1 MKSLQFF
8 FINALT
14 LVIGIGL
21 MSGSFSASDA
31 QAAPTETV
39 PKIQVQKLGNYKG
52 QYLTAFYGVGRRP
65 FLSTDSSQ
73 FTLLEVKKITSQVI
87 NADFITLPAIDL
99 QKQDVRE
106 GYNLV
111 VIAVS
116 PVQDFSFVN
125 ADGSAILG
133 MPSTS
138 NNRATML
145 RSFTKS
151 EIKSLEAG
159 QGLPDGLVLTLQ

>member
-1 MKSLQFF
+1 MKSLQIF

-14 LVIGIGL
+14 LIIGIGL

-39 PKIQVQKLGNYKG
+39 PKIQVQQLGNFKG
-52 QYLTAFYGVGRRP
+52 QYLTAFYGVGTRP

-73 FTLLEVKKITSQVI
+73 FTLTEVKAIKSQVI
-87 NADFITLPAIDL
+87 NADFITLPALDL
-99 QKQDVRE
+99 QKQGFRP

-116 PVQDFSFVN
+116 SAPDFSFVN
-125 ADGSAILG
+125 ADGSAITG
-133 MPSTS
+133 MPATS
-138 NNRATML
+138 NHRASML
-145 RSFTKS
+145 RSFSKS
-151 EIKSLEAG
+151 EIESLATG